1 LEVES
6 LKYKLIVVTRE
17 LKSIFGI
24 SLDKLEAASFRE
36 NLHTTIQEINKPGG
50 NKRRKKCHLFLIKHK
65 KREEKAQKW
74 CGGHFTAYRYIYMH
88 KSPIIKRGGK
98 T

>member
-1 LEVES
+1 VLSHEQVRLEVES

-36 NLHTTIQEINKPGG
+36 NLHTTIQGEI
-50 NKRRKKCHLFLIKHK
+50 CHFDTAIVVVSLF
-65 KREEKAQKW
+65 
-74 CGGHFTAYRYIYMH
+74 
-88 KSPIIKRGGK
+88 
-98 T
+98 